1 MDDVEKNQVELN
13 KSYEHLSTVKK
24 HLNFYE
30 LRQDVINVFKD
41 YYKMINNAIYD
52 AKCGEGPKILTPKK
66 CFKDLTAVFAEV
78 KADNTCKNLLNEI
91 RKIIYFLY

>member
-24 HLNFYE
+24 NLNFYE

-41 YYKMINNAIYD
+41 CYKMINNAIYD
-52 AKCGEGPKILTPKK
+52 AKCVEGPKILTPKQMFQRFNSSFCRSK
-66 CFKDLTAVFAEV
+66 S
-78 KADNTCKNLLNEI
+78 
-91 RKIIYFLY
+91 R

>member
-13 KSYEHLSTVKK
+13 KSYEDLSAVKK
-24 HLNFYE
+24 NLNFYE

-52 AKCGEGPKILTPKK
+52 AKCREGPKILTPKQMFQRFNSSFCRSK
-66 CFKDLTAVFAEV
+66 S
-78 KADNTCKNLLNEI
+78 
-91 RKIIYFLY
+91 R